1 MSVGVGNTERDVVEF
16 FWPEHLSGQEVK
28 TKWPRGTDAEICR
41 VEVEPV
47 FDKQQNGS
55 KEMVVVYFD
64 GIDRGLVCNKT
75 NGRLLAEM
83 FGGDAEKW
91 IGKSV
96 SIVAAKRSNGTLG
109 VDIDK
114 PTVANP

>member
-1 MSVGVGNTERDVVEF
+1 MSEATAEKDVVEY

-28 TKWPRGTDAEICR
+28 TKWPRGRDANISK

-47 FDKQQNGS
+47 FDKQRNEH
-55 KEMVVVYFD
+55 KDMVVVYFE
-64 GIDRGLVCNKT
+64 GIDRGMVCNKT

-83 FGGDAEKW
+83 FGGDSEKW
-91 IGKSV
+91 IGQSV
-96 SIVAAKRSNGTLG
+96 SIMYAKRTNGTIG

-114 PTVANP
+114 PTVAE